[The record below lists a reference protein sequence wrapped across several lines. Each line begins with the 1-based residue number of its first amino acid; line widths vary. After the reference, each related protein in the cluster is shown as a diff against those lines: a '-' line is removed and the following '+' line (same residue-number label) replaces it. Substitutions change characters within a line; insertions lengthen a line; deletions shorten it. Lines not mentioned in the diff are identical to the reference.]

1 MPAAKPAIIE
11 EIVDQYFGE
20 AAFLWSQRD
29 AAVNSSLYSL
39 RDLAYLDGRVEAHID
54 GLRVAG
60 EYGWGQCED
69 GLDPADPG
77 TVFAAA
83 VIAFEGGDKEKME
96 TVMSAGFASVAAFR
110 AMVSG
115 LGWMDTQRFNSIIG
129 GLVRDKSRKH
139 RRLGI
144 AACGVRRI
152 NPKTYL
158 DQAVN
163 SGDLFLKSVA
173 LKTTGVLTRSDLLPS
188 VRQELQNAD
197 HACRFA
203 AAKSALLLGDRS
215 ALDTMGAF
223 AQTESEFTMPALE
236 VALRLVDAQKARAW
250 LQALARNPA
259 QRRNML
265 IAVGHTGDPAYI
277 PMLLKQMESPEYAR
291 AAGDSFAV
299 ITGVD
304 FVFSGLDAIRPY
316 GEQAGPSDDSEDTGV
331 AMNEDEDLPWPDAE
345 RVAKWWQQN
354 EGAFTPGVRYLAGSP
369 VSPEVCIEVLRNG
382 NQRLR
387 RAAALELALGNPE
400 TPFSN
405 VKAPGFRQLN
415 A

>member
-1 MPAAKPAIIE
+1 MPAAKAAIIE
-11 EIVDQYFGE
+11 EIVDQYFDE
-20 AAFLWSQRD
+20 AAFLWSQRE
-29 AAVNSSLYSL
+29 AAVTSSIYSL

-60 EYGWGQCED
+60 EHGWGLCED

-77 TVFAAA
+77 TVFAATI
-83 VIAFEGGDKEKME
+83 IAFESGDKERME
-96 TVMSAGFASVAAFR
+96 TVMAAGYASVAAFR

-115 LGWMDTQRFNSIIG
+115 LGWMETQPFNSIIG
-129 GLVRDKSRKH
+129 GLVRHKSRKH

-163 SGDLFLKSVA
+163 SSDPFLKAVA
-173 LKTTGVLTRSDLLPS
+173 LKTTGVLTRTDLLPQA
-188 VRQELQNAD
+188 VEELQNED

-215 ALDTMGAF
+215 ALDTLAAF
-223 AQTESEFTMPALE
+223 AQTESDYTMPALE
-236 VALRLVDAQKARAW
+236 VALRLVDGHKARSW
-250 LQALARNPA
+250 LQALSKNPA

-265 IAVGHTGDPAYI
+265 VAVGYTGDPAYI

-291 AAGDSFAV
+291 VAGESFAV

-304 FVFSGLDAIRPY
+304 FVFDGLNAIRPY
-316 GEQAGPSDDSEDTGV
+316 DQLAGPNDDPDDTDV
-331 AMNEDEDLPWPDAE
+331 AMDKDEDLPWPHAE
-345 RVAKWWQQN
+345 RVAQWWQQN
-354 EGAFTPGVRYLAGSP
+354 GGAFTPGVRYLSGSP
-369 VSPEVCIEVLRNG
+369 VSPEVCIEVLKNG
-382 NQRLR
+382 NQKLR
-387 RAAALELALGNPE
+387 QAAALELALHSPE
-400 TPFSN
+400 TPFN
-405 VKAPGFRQLN
+405 NIKAPGFRQ
-415 A
+415 